1 MSNNWKYSTLG
12 QRDKLKMIKNGNSDV
27 YNTEKKLN
35 SNLRNVQKV
44 LGISTE
50 DVDNWDS
57 IIDDA
62 FEKSAKKTNDNR
74 SGLPKFM
81 SDKESRLF
89 HEYNNFMKQLKK
101 DTERSVDT
109 ALSDAEKDSEYLD
122 EFLSG
127 LGYSKKGSMSKKEH
141 DEIRD
146 GLARLLDSIARN
158 FETKSKSAK
167 EDYLSKMRS
176 LD

>member
-12 QRDKLKMIKNGNSDV
+12 QRDKLKLIRNGNSDV

-35 SNLRNVQKV
+35 ANLRNVQKV

-50 DVDNWDS
+50 KVDNWDS

-62 FEKSAKKTNDNR
+62 FKKSANKTNDGR

-81 SDKESRLF
+81 SGEESRLF

-109 ALSDAEKDSEYLD
+109 ALSDAEGDNEYLD

-127 LGYSKKGSMSKKEH
+127 LGYSKKGSMSRKEH

-146 GLARLLDSIARN
+146 SLAQLLDSIARN
-158 FETKSKSAK
+158 YETKSKSAK
-167 EDYLSKMRS
+167 EDYLRKMRS
-176 LD
+176 LG